1 MSIDIRLPNITAT
14 TDAGKLQQLQ
24 GYLYQMVGQLNWAL
38 NNIDTASGTTPAVGS
53 VKTTAAEQKRDP
65 VSDFNSIKGLIIKSA
80 DIVNA
85 YYEEIDALLK
95 LSGKYVA
102 EATFPEGSAQ
112 FIAAT
117 NLKLSANS
125 DSILQMYNNMQEI
138 ISDIESVNGQLFS
151 VNAHIKT
158 GRLYD
163 DENGD
168 PVYGLEVGQRREVN
182 GEEVFN
188 KYARFTAN
196 KLSFYDKNDN
206 EVAYI
211 SDYKLY
217 ITHVEITGSLTQG
230 GFVDSVLE
238 DKSIVTKWVG
248 G

>member
-38 NNIDTASGTTPAVGS
+38 NNIDTAGGATSAVGA

-95 LSGKYVA
+95 LSGEYVA

-112 FIAAT
+112 FIATT
-117 NLKLSANS
+117 NLSLSANS
-125 DSILQMYNNMQEI
+125 NSIEQIFSDMQEI
-138 ISDIESVNGQLFS
+138 VSNLESVNNQLVA

-158 GRLYD
+158 GLLYY
-163 DENGD
+163 DENGV
-168 PVYGLEVGQRREVN
+168 PVYGLEVGQRSEVN
-182 GEEVFN
+182 GEEIFN

-211 SDYKLY
+211 SDYKIY
-217 ITHVEITGSLTQG
+217 ITHVEITGSLTHG
-230 GFVDSVLE
+230 GFVDTVMD